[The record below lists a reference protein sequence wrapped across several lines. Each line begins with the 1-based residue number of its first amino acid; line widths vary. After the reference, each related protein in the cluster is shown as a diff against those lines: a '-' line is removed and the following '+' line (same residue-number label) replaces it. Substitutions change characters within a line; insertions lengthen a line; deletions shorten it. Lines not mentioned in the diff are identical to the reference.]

1 MSPPPA
7 LPAPST
13 SAPKFP
19 CSLSGPSP
27 RRRRLGAKP
36 YERQYLTTHKNYF
49 VRHSGLP
56 VGFVN
61 QGIMSQKSQYT
72 HWTQSL

>member
-1 MSPPPA
+1 MKSC
-7 LPAPST
+7 LITSPAPAHT
-13 SAPKFP
+13 
-19 CSLSGPSP
+19 
-27 RRRRLGAKP
+27 RRLGVKP

-72 HWTQSL
+72 HWRQSL

>member
-1 MSPPPA
+1 M
-7 LPAPST
+7 
-13 SAPKFP
+13 
-19 CSLSGPSP
+19 
-27 RRRRLGAKP
+27 KP